1 MSPSHNSNQPYKS
14 RVLNFMN
21 RQSLRIGDR
30 VKVSL
35 RQLKIATIWGI
46 QLLAYPF
53 YWLIHSSTLVGKQ
66 LEQKA
71 TNVVLP
77 PNDVTTSSVGSQPIT
92 VLLNSIEPWLT
103 ETSYQLLPPPKTR
116 PSLWEKLPFFRTH
129 QPKDS
134 SQAESTSN
142 GQTSETVVSQA
153 PSLPSSVSDQA
164 DLESSQT
171 ANYVI
176 QGIAT
181 HLQTGKLVLTTCN
194 NQAIDLFSETQHE
207 QLKQRIKVVLE
218 SYEQI
223 QQPWWWRINWQAQ
236 RKRFNP
242 LYWVS
247 QFMIQLQTSALAKR
261 LNWFGESQLHLPSA
275 HADISQ
281 QPPPHIRKLPSLNW
295 GFLSMAP
302 FVQRFQQWR
311 DRVSSQFF
319 PKNDSQQ
326 ADPYRI
332 GVLIQAGLQY
342 FLGHKQNVGIKDQ
355 PSSVENDEPWLTKS
369 DLFNSEQIFP
379 KFQTASEGSDDFAQQ
394 VEEQLTDFDTSEEQ
408 VDSVSQT
415 SASQEVLQTQAT
427 PLGYEKHFL
436 TKLLNWF
443 DQALAWLEE
452 LLAKLWQWVKNQL
465 L

>member
-1 MSPSHNSNQPYKS
+1 MSPSNNSNYRYKS

-46 QLLAYPF
+46 QLLAYPL
-53 YWLIHSSTLVGKQ
+53 YWLIHSSTLLGQKFQ
-66 LEQKA
+66 HKA

-77 PNDVTTSSVGSQPIT
+77 PNETTTSSVGSQPVT

-103 ETSYQLLPPPKTR
+103 ETPYQVLPTPKPR
-116 PSLWEKLPFFRTH
+116 ASLWEKLPFTKTN
-129 QPKDS
+129 QSKES
-134 SQAESTSN
+134 SQSGELSDSIV
-142 GQTSETVVSQA
+142 GDISL
-153 PSLPSSVSDQA
+153 LPSSRSNQA
-164 DLESSQT
+164 DLKSSQT
-171 ANYVI
+171 GHYII

-181 HLQTGKLVLTTCN
+181 HLKTGKLVLTTTN
-194 NQAIDLFSETQHE
+194 NQAIDLFSEMQHE
-207 QLKQRIKVVLE
+207 QLKQRIKVLLE

-223 QQPWWWRINWQAQ
+223 QQPWWWRINWQSQ

-242 LYWVS
+242 IYWMS
-247 QFMIQLQTSALAKR
+247 QFMIRLQTSALAKR
-261 LNWFGESQLHLPSA
+261 LNWFGESQLRLPSA
-275 HADISQ
+275 HLDISQ
-281 QPPPHIRKLPSLNW
+281 QPPPHIKKLPSLNW
-295 GFLSMAP
+295 GRVSITP
-302 FVQRFQQWR
+302 IVQRFKQWR
-311 DRVSSQFF
+311 DQVASRLFF
-319 PKNDSQQ
+319 KTDSQQ
-326 ADPYRI
+326 GDPYRI

-342 FLGHKQNVGIKDQ
+342 FLGRQQNVGIKDQ
-355 PSSVENDEPWLTKS
+355 PSSVESDEPWLTKS

-379 KFQTASEGSDDFAQQ
+379 KFQTTSEGSDDFAQQ

-408 VDSVSQT
+408 ADSVSQT

-452 LLAKLWQWVKNQL
+452 LLVKLWQWVKHQL
-465 L
+465 LSN